1 MAGKRKTYTPEF
13 KLAAVKMI
21 TEQKLSVAE
30 VARRVG
36 ITENRLHDG
45 QKALATKGVDA
56 FPGSGHLTPQ
66 EEEIR
71 TLRADV
77 KRLDAERDILKKAT
91 AFFAAQTSGP
101 LPGLRNARPSG
112 PLR

>member
-21 TEQKLSVAE
+21 TDQKLSVAE
-30 VARRVG
+30 VARRLGVG
-36 ITENRLHDG
+36 ENLLHTWKKAVLKDG
-45 QKALATKGVDA
+45 TNA

-71 TLRADV
+71 KLRAEV
-77 KRLDAERDILKKAT
+77 KRLEAERDILKKAT
-91 AFFAAQTSGP
+91 AFFASQT
-101 LPGLRNARPSG
+101 N
-112 PLR
+112 